1 MTPSPEEIEQALL
14 DGTSE
19 VYNTT
24 PDDTTVNKVRGHV
37 EEKLGLEDGFL
48 STADWKTKSK
58 VAIKGRV
65 DQLLDG
71 WTPDAKDESDTN
83 AGTKRR
89 SSEAV
94 SSKPKRQKREPKPKA
109 KPTPKKPAKKPA
121 KKPTKKVESDLSELS
136 ELDDLNEEEKPQ
148 PKTTNQK
155 KPTKKSESDL
165 SELSELSDLSEEV
178 KPRPKK
184 KAKAAA
190 GRKSKAADS
199 DDEDHVVQ
207 SKQASPGPELKNEV
221 EDDLEENG
229 AKDGDDNAD
238 EPSPVKQQKASD
250 KKPAVELGEETKD
263 DVTVD
268 SKVEDSQPAVVEEDE
283 YSDVIDEPPKPKR
296 KTKEKKEKKEKG
308 KRQPSSK
315 PVKATSKK
323 ISVPDDPQEA
333 EIKKLQSYL
342 IKCGIRKLWHNEL
355 KEYGDD
361 SRAKIRHLKKML
373 SDAGMD
379 GRFSEAKAREIKETR
394 ELMAEAEAAQE
405 MNRLWG
411 MSGRGRAMRSKAKTA
426 KEDESEASEA
436 EAKGNGDDGKGGDGA
451 DDDDDEE
458 EEPVTYA
465 ARRRRAQA
473 ELAFLGDD
481 SDSD

>member
-19 VYNTT
+19 VYSTT

-37 EEKLGLEDGFL
+37 EKKLGLEDGFL
-48 STADWKTKSK
+48 SGSDWKMKSK
-58 VAIKGRV
+58 VVIKGRV

-71 WTPDAKDESDTN
+71 WTPDAKDEADTN

-89 SSEAV
+89 SSETA
-94 SSKPKRQKREPKPKA
+94 SSKSKRQKRGPKQKA
-109 KPTPKKPAKKPA
+109 KPTPKKAARKPA
-121 KKPTKKVESDLSELS
+121 KKVESDLSELS
-136 ELDDLNEEEKPQ
+136 ELDDLSEEEKPQ
-148 PKTTNQK
+148 PKKTTKPK

-165 SELSELSDLSEEV
+165 SELSELSDLSEEE
-178 KPRPKK
+178 KSQPKK

-190 GRKSKAADS
+190 GRKSKAANS
-199 DDEDHVVQ
+199 DDEDHAVQ

-229 AKDGDDNAD
+229 AK
-238 EPSPVKQQKASD
+238 
-250 KKPAVELGEETKD
+250 
-263 DVTVD
+263 
-268 SKVEDSQPAVVEEDE
+268 VEDSQPAVEEDE
-283 YSDVIDEPPKPKR
+283 YSDVIDEHPKPER

-308 KRQPSSK
+308 KKQHSSK
-315 PVKATSKK
+315 PVKSTSKK
-323 ISVPDDPQEA
+323 VSVPDDPQEA
-333 EIKKLQSYL
+333 EIKKLQSHL

-411 MSGRGRAMRSKAKTA
+411 MGGRGRAMRSKAKTT